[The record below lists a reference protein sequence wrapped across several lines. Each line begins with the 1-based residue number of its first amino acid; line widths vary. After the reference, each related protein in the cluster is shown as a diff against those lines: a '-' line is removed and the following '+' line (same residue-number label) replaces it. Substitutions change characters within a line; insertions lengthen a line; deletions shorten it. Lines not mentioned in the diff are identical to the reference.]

1 MKNFLK
7 TLLAAFI
14 GTLIALVISV
24 FLFIGLLGTLVSF
37 SDDSV
42 PTVPKS
48 AILKID
54 MSNPV
59 TEQSSDDPIPSLASL
74 SSLNFDANSKTIG
87 ILTMVQAIEKAAEDP
102 AIKFLYLCP
111 QNMMIGQAPLN
122 ELRAALLKFKASGKA
137 IIAYADNYSQGS
149 YYLAS
154 VADKVYMNKEGMAEM
169 FGMSSNIMFFKDLLD
184 KIGVNVQLIRH
195 GKFKAASEQPIAS
208 DFSKENMQENKE
220 LIGSLWNK
228 WLKDIGK
235 SRNIEPEKLNSMVDN
250 LELGLANSMLKN
262 SLIDDAVTREE
273 MSEKLCTLFSVEK
286 AKDLEFISIA
296 NYAKASLKPN
306 LKAKD
311 KIAIIYANG
320 EITMDKSEGI
330 SAKTFYPII
339 KKITADSSIKGVVL
353 RVNSPGGDAQAAEI
367 INQELQLLRK
377 HKPLVVSFG
386 DYAAS
391 GGYWISAKSDKIFT
405 DANTITGAI
414 GIFSLFMNYGKGL
427 KKHLDINSVSIGSNQ
442 HSDMFSGLRSLDEK
456 EVIYMQSFVEKIY
469 TQFTGL
475 VASGRSLPITYIDSV
490 GQGRVW
496 SGTDAIRIKLADKE
510 GGLIDALNYTKEL
523 VGLTDYRV
531 YEYPQVQNSLEKIM
545 ETISGAEKNVKA
557 MANPIEIIENTYSY
571 LKEYN
576 NVKAYARMPY
586 IYQFK
591 Y

>member
-195 GKFKAASEQPIAS
+195 GKFKAAAEQLIAS
-208 DFSKENMQENKE
+208 DISKENMQQNKE

-405 DANTITGAI
+405 DANTITGSI
-414 GIFSLFMNYGKGL
+414 GVFSLFMNYGKGL